1 MTNASAFRGDVST
14 GRRVTTA
21 WSAVDALARWW
32 MVLVGALVAGAVIDT
47 VEHHPAVGFEMRSA
61 VAVLA
66 VAALTGAAAMVDL
79 HEHRIPNRLLG
90 WSSFIVGVALIGS
103 DIGAVLAVAAGL
115 LGAAVPM
122 IVVRLH
128 RGIGMG
134 DVKLAGVLG
143 AAGGLVHP
151 SLGVALVFVAALASG
166 LYGALRG
173 IRRLAL
179 GPWLWTAW
187 SAVTTAAL
195 VHLVLVSGG

>member
-1 MTNASAFRGDVST
+1 MTNASAFRGGVST
-14 GRRVTTA
+14 GRRVSTA
-21 WSAVDALARWW
+21 WTAVDTLARWW

-47 VEHHPAVGFEMRSA
+47 VGRHPAVGFDTRSGAALLA
-61 VAVLA
+61 VAV
-66 VAALTGAAAMVDL
+66 LTGAAAMVDL
-79 HEHRIPNRLLG
+79 HEHRIPNRLLM
-90 WSSFIVGVALIGS
+90 WSSFAVVVALIGA
-103 DIGAVLAVAAGL
+103 GAHAVLAAAAGL

-122 IVVRLH
+122 LVVRLH

-151 SLGVALVFVAALASG
+151 SLGLALVFVAALTSG
-166 LYGALRG
+166 LYGTVRRTA
-173 IRRLAL
+173 RLAL

-187 SAVTTAAL
+187 STVTTIAL

>member
-1 MTNASAFRGDVST
+1 MSLSRWIVLLVTILAVVTLALGFGAVALSPTEVWLAVVGGGDP
-14 GRRVTTA
+14 TA
-21 WSAVDALARWW
+21 ETIVRTIRLPRILLGL
-32 MVLVGALVAGAVIDT
+32 LVGAGLAGSGTA
-47 VEHHPAVGFEMRSA
+47 
-61 VAVLA
+61 LQ
-66 VAALTGAAAMVDL
+66 AALRNPLAEPYLLGVSGGAAL
-79 HEHRIPNRLLG
+79 
-90 WSSFIVGVALIGS
+90 
-103 DIGAVLAVAAGL
+103 GAVLAVAAGL